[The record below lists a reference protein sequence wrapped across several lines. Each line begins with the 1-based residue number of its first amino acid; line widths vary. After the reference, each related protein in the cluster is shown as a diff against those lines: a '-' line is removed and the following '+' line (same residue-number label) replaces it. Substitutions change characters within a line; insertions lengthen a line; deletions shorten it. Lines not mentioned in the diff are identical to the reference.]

1 MNTFFATI
9 MVIAIVI
16 LLILLIA
23 ASISLL
29 IVFHFKDDRKNKT
42 DHFIEEPIIT
52 VNPISADD
60 GGRPIRDRRS
70 LESFCWIP
78 TEFRTPVPTTDS
90 NIEKNINFQHTYFNP
105 MFASTLQ
112 DKKRVDIVHMV

>member
-29 IVFHFKDDRKNKT
+29 IVFYFKDDRKNK
-42 DHFIEEPIIT
+42 FNQLNEEP
-52 VNPISADD
+52 VISVHPSRTDD
-60 GGRPIRDRRS
+60 GRPIRDRRS

-78 TEFRTPVPTTDS
+78 TEFRTRVPTTDS
-90 NIEKNINFQHTYFNP
+90 NPERNINVGHTYFNP
-105 MFASTLQ
+105 IFASTLQ
-112 DKKRVDIVHMV
+112 DKRRTGVLHLV

>member
-1 MNTFFATI
+1 MHTFFATI

-29 IVFHFKDDRKNKT
+29 IVFHFKDDRKNKF
-42 DHFIEEPIIT
+42 DHLVEEPIIT
-52 VNPISADD
+52 VNPNRATD
-60 GGRPIRDRRS
+60 GKPMRDRRS

-78 TEFRTPVPTTDS
+78 TEFRTRVPTTDS
-90 NIEKNINFQHTYFNP
+90 NTENNTNFGHTYFNP

-112 DKKRVDIVHMV
+112 DKKRANILHIV